1 MNVLIDTSVWVGHF
15 RCRNDALVELVALDL
30 SLTHPMVIGELAC
43 GTPPA
48 PRGRT
53 LHDIGLLRSAALPT
67 QVEVLEFIE
76 DRQLYG
82 LGCGLIDIH
91 LLAATLMTPGAMLW
105 TLDRRL
111 AVLAARFGVAYS
123 PTSHPQEGKFS

>member
-1 MNVLIDTSVWVGHF
+1 MNVLVDTSVWVAHF
-15 RCRNDALVELVALDL
+15 RCRNDALVDLVALDL

-48 PRGRT
+48 PRSRT

-67 QVEVLEFIE
+67 QAEVLAFIE
-76 DRQLYG
+76 DKQLYG

-91 LLAATLMTPGAMLW
+91 LLASTLITPGATLW

-111 AVLAARFGVAYS
+111 AGLAARFGVAHS
-123 PTSHPQEGKFS
+123 PTSHAQEGKPS